1 MTLTKITSARTEQLR
16 KAIDNLEINS
26 ILIDRADRAKT
37 GLTGEKKRNVETRT
51 EEEWQSLPVE
61 MGIGPGSVFAGQ
73 ITSA

>member
-1 MTLTKITSARTEQLR
+1 MIVTKITSVRMEQLR
-16 KAIDNLEINS
+16 KTTDNLEINS
-26 ILIDRADRAKT
+26 ILIDGDDSEDRINR
-37 GLTGEKKRNVETRT
+37 GEKKRNVETRR